1 MKQIPILP
9 ALLLALALV
18 PVYSQETA
26 DSLSLWMVETRDG
39 NEFTGNILFEDSTG
53 IILHSSIYGELHI
66 PASHIKKRKEI
77 RSDLLVNGEYWFG
90 NPHATRYFFGPTV
103 HGLQQGEGYYQNTWI
118 LLNQVHYGISKY
130 LSLGGGIM
138 PLFLF
143 AGAPTP
149 VWLTPK
155 LSVPVS
161 RDKVHLGAGML
172 FAHILGDGS
181 SFGIAYGASTF
192 GNRENNLT
200 LGAGWGFSGYD
211 GDWVWSDR
219 VTLMLSGMTRG
230 RKKDLPADRELLS
243 EPGRRSILRDHYAW
257 GTQRTET
264 PGRGLRI
271 GAALGYR
278 PGRIYCHSLAKH
290 HPPLWKYQAVKM
302 WKGSLRLALRRDD

>member
-219 VTLMLSGMTRG
+219 VTLMLSGMTRVGKKTYLLTENYYLSLGEGASFGIIMLGG
-230 RKKDLPADRELLS
+230 RSVQK
-243 EPGRRSILRDHYAW
+243 
-257 GTQRTET
+257 
-264 PGRGLRI
+264 
-271 GAALGYR
+271 
-278 PGRIYCHSLAKH
+278 
-290 HPPLWKYQAVKM
+290 
-302 WKGSLRLALRRDD
+302 RLAVDYGLVLPLGTDLGEFIAIPWLSITLPFGNIKQ